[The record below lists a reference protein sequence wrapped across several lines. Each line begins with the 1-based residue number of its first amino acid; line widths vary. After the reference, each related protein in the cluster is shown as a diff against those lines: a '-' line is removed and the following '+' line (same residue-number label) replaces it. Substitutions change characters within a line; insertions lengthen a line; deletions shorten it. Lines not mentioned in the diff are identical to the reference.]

1 MDLRSLACFRVLLA
15 CVVLYD
21 ISQSW
26 SLIDDWAGLQ
36 GYYDG
41 LPLPNWIGL
50 SDETTLRLIFGLY
63 AACTIGLL
71 LGYRTGWC
79 TLAVWLGSC
88 GHQYAAGNT
97 LDYHDAVIV
106 NLLLWS
112 LALPLGQRFSFDA
125 ALAATANRVRRTP
138 AQVVAGCGFVLT
150 LAWLYLN
157 TAAFKDGA
165 AWWSEGSAVRLAL
178 MDFSARSPTGVWA
191 LAHLPEAFFR
201 TATHAVMAVEWVIP
215 LLLLS
220 PWKRSLVR
228 TVCALALAGMHGA
241 MWLLMDIGSFPP
253 TMVAAAMALLPA
265 AFWNQVAK
273 RMTVGKVQAVI
284 EQTEEG
290 SQGVASLA
298 CCGRARQYLLIAFF
312 GLCFVVN
319 IEGNRLRAL
328 DAGLRMSYPGAPWVL
343 KLKSLLG
350 VESSWAMYAPEPA
363 RYGGWW
369 VALGH
374 RQDGSAIDLITG
386 EAPTLEA
393 PFPRTEAHAGL
404 RGHYWSQAPYEEG
417 PQRTYLRFLLW
428 RNQRAPDVDHF
439 VDLHLI
445 YVYECY
451 QPACMSRSSPRRYPL
466 SVLTWPVDDKTN
478 PALSAAGADR
488 EPGTSEAWVL
498 YRAEFDRLGTPDWG
512 PARLEPDRPS
522 P

>member
-1 MDLRSLACFRVLLA
+1 VLLA

-21 ISQSW
+21 VSQSW

-41 LPLPNWIGL
+41 LPLPNWIEF
-50 SDETTLRLIFGLY
+50 SDETILRLIFGIY
-63 AACTIGLL
+63 AACTFGLL
-71 LGYRTGWC
+71 FGYRTEWC
-79 TLAVWLGSC
+79 TLAVWLISS
-88 GHQYAAGNT
+88 GHQYAASNT

-112 LALPLGQRFSFDA
+112 LALPLGQRFSVDA
-125 ALAATANRVRRTP
+125 ALAVNANGVRRTP

-150 LAWLYLN
+150 LAWLYLD

-165 AWWSEGSAVRLAL
+165 AWWSEGSAVRFAL

-220 PWKRSLVR
+220 PWKRSLLR
-228 TVCALALAGMHGA
+228 TVGVLALAGMHGA

-253 TMVAAAMALLPA
+253 TMVAAATALLPA
-265 AFWNQVAK
+265 AFWNQVAR
-273 RMTVGKVQAVI
+273 RMTGCKAPAVI

-290 SQGVASLA
+290 SQGARSLA
-298 CCGRARQYLLIAFF
+298 CRGRVQQYLLIAFF
-312 GLCFVVN
+312 GLCTVIN

-328 DAGLRMSYPGAPWVL
+328 NTDLRMPYPGATWVL
-343 KLKSLLG
+343 KLKYLLG
-350 VESSWAMYAPEPA
+350 VENSWAMYAPEPA

-369 VALGH
+369 VALGQ
-374 RQDGSAIDLITG
+374 RQDGSVIDLITG
-386 EAPTLEA
+386 EGPTLEA
-393 PFPRTEAHAGL
+393 PFPRKGAHHGL
-404 RGHYWSQAPYEEG
+404 RGHYWSQAPYQDG
-417 PQRTYLRFLLW
+417 PQHTYLRFLLW
-428 RNQRAPDVDHF
+428 RNQTAPEVDHI
-439 VDLHLI
+439 VDLQLL

-451 QPACMSRSSPRRYPL
+451 EPASMSGSSHRRYPL
-466 SVLTWPVDDKTN
+466 SVLTWPAADKTN
-478 PALSAAGADR
+478 GAPAAAGADR
-488 EPGTSEAWVL
+488 GRGTSEAWVL
-498 YRAEFDRLGTPDWG
+498 YRAELDRLGTPDWR
-512 PARLEPDRPS
+512 PARLEPDRSS